1 MNWDWEKLQQKRQ
14 RQSGGGGGGG
24 PDFDFN
30 EQLKKLKGLKLPG
43 GGKLL
48 ILGLIILWLASGIYI
63 VEPDEAGVVQRFGA
77 YAYQTGPG
85 AHYHLPF
92 PIETVTTP
100 KTSEV
105 RRAEV
110 GFRSS
115 ERDPDQVRGVPDEA
129 LMLTGDENI
138 VSVQFIVQYQLKD
151 PVAYLFNLSQQTE
164 TVKNAAEA
172 AMREV
177 VGYNKIDSALTTGKL
192 EIQND
197 TRDLLQEILDI
208 YSSGIQVVAVQLQ
221 DVHPP
226 DEVIDAFKDVASAR
240 EDKSRFINEAEAYR
254 NDLLPKARGEAATII
269 NAAQGYKES
278 TILRAK
284 GEAARFN
291 EVLAEYRKAKDVTRR
306 RLYIETMEKVFANP
320 NLEKV
325 IMTDKASGR
334 VVPYLPLD
342 RLSGGRAKEGAN

>member
-1 MNWDWEKLQQKRQ
+1 
-14 RQSGGGGGGG
+14 
-24 PDFDFN
+24 
-30 EQLKKLKGLKLPG
+30 
-43 GGKLL
+43 
-48 ILGLIILWLASGIYI
+48 
-63 VEPDEAGVVQRFGA
+63 
-77 YAYQTGPG
+77 
-85 AHYHLPF
+85 
-92 PIETVTTP
+92 
-100 KTSEV
+100 
-105 RRAEV
+105 
-110 GFRSS
+110 
-115 ERDPDQVRGVPDEA
+115 
-129 LMLTGDENI
+129 
-138 VSVQFIVQYQLKD
+138 
-151 PVAYLFNLSQQTE
+151 
-164 TVKNAAEA
+164 
-172 AMREV
+172 
-177 VGYNKIDSALTTGKL
+177 
-192 EIQND
+192 
-197 TRDLLQEILDI
+197 
-208 YSSGIQVVAVQLQ
+208 VAVQLQ